1 MVNFA
6 IKEILW
12 IFSKNSLYYLFLIFW
27 VLIHIGELIKQT
39 LKQRRKSVVWFA
51 GELSCSRTNVYKIFS
66 KQSIDT
72 FDLYRISKILD
83 YNFFE
88 IYYKELQNQE

>member
-1 MVNFA
+1 MLNLSQTNINTINFWD
-6 IKEILW
+6 L
-12 IFSKNSLYYLFLIFW
+12 
-27 VLIHIGELIKQT
+27 VHIGELIKGT

-72 FDLYRISKILD
+72 YDLLRISKILD
-83 YNFFE
+83 FDFFE
-88 IYYKELQNQE
+88 LYSAELHGQK

>member
-1 MVNFA
+1 MV
-6 IKEILW
+6 
-12 IFSKNSLYYLFLIFW
+12 
-27 VLIHIGELIKQT
+27 HIGELIKQT

-72 FDLYRISKILD
+72 YDLMRISRILD

-88 IYYKELQNQE
+88 IYCKELKNQE

>member
-1 MVNFA
+1 
-6 IKEILW
+6 
-12 IFSKNSLYYLFLIFW
+12 
-27 VLIHIGELIKQT
+27 

-72 FDLYRISKILD
+72 GDLMRISRILEFD
-83 YNFFE
+83 FFE
-88 IYYKELQNQE
+88 VFSKDLLKKA